1 MEILKS
7 IISKKFGKEVSAIP
21 EHGNSLLLILSIYKI
36 QTTSYIDSLQHQ
48 LTSNK
53 VAVHLETYIFLS
65 IHYHCERRFLRWL
78 CPLTEFL
85 LKKLEG
91 TKNAL
96 SFTNKL

>member
-53 VAVHLETYIFLS
+53 VAVHLETYFPINTLPLRKEIFTMAMSLNR
-65 IHYHCERRFLRWL
+65 ILIKEIGRH
-78 CPLTEFL
+78 
-85 LKKLEG
+85 KKRI
-91 TKNAL
+91 K
-96 SFTNKL
+96 FH